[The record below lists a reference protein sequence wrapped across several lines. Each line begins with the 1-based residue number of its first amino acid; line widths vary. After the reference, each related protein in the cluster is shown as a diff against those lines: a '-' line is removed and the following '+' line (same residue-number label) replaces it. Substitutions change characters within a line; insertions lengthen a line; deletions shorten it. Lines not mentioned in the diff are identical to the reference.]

1 MGKEISRQAL
11 YELVWSKPWTSLAKE
26 LGISDV
32 AIRKHC
38 IKVDVPVPPAGYWA
52 RLQHGKSVFR
62 PPLPLRMPGHPD
74 AIEIGGRDD
83 LWYRPRTEDLN
94 TVPEAPLFLEDIDM
108 QVAAAVKR
116 IGIVAACRD
125 LSSPHQAI
133 RRLLSVEEE
142 RREKYEKNR
151 HLSFH
156 KPRFDAPQ
164 HLRQLRI
171 FNSLALAL
179 GRVFPSIDVHAKED
193 WVQGYGVQYYL
204 NMRFGVGSVFMT
216 LEFLEPDDVRLK
228 KKNSVISTT
237 LRTGGESL
245 ELDLLSWSD
254 EKGKK
259 IERQLGEIVS
269 ALVYRAEKIIRGH
282 AEWVYQRRLELRKE
296 ILAEQEEKRREDE
309 RKRLEAIAAR
319 QRKVRQEIVKLADD
333 RRAAREIREMVNDLE
348 SHPDLRDGA
357 DHRFAKWKSEALIV
371 ADGLDPMNRSMEDL
385 LANFAELPKE

>member
-11 YELVWSKPWTSLAKE
+11 YELVWSKPRTSLAKE

-38 IKVDVPVPPAGYWA
+38 ITVDVPVPPAGYWA

-108 QVAAAVKR
+108 KVAAAVKR
-116 IGIVAACRD
+116 IGKVAACRD

-164 HLRQLRI
+164 HQRQLRI

-269 ALVYRAEKIIRGH
+269 ALVYRAEKIFRGH

-296 ILAEQEEKRREDE
+296 MLAEQEEKRREDE

-357 DHRFAKWKSEALIV
+357 DHRFVKWKSEALIV